1 MTAAFQASRDFLA
14 VLHSVC
20 NIIRK
25 MHELCRM
32 VIELKCVSDQVKK
45 DKSTLKNQAC
55 SLPPPKKKTSTVALL
70 LNPNKK
76 YIEKNT

>member
-1 MTAAFQASRDFLA
+1 
-14 VLHSVC
+14 
-20 NIIRK
+20 

-76 YIEKNT
+76 QI